1 MFKNVCAIVIA
12 ILLTTSVYA
21 EPLAS
26 AKAYGKAC
34 EHTDGYLRD
43 TQSGDRNSM
52 ALVKNVNAK
61 RKEKY
66 TKIASKKGVTVDQ
79 VAMRAA
85 QKLINKAPQ
94 YACK

>member
-1 MFKNVCAIVIA
+1 MFKSICAIITVL
-12 ILLTTSVYA
+12 LLTTSVYA

-34 EHTDGYLRD
+34 EQTDGYLRD
-43 TQSGDRNSM
+43 TLSADRNSM

-66 TKIASKKGVTVDQ
+66 TKIATKKGVEVDQ
-79 VAMRAA
+79 IAKRAA

>member
-1 MFKNVCAIVIA
+1 M
-12 ILLTTSVYA
+12 TTSVYTDNVA
-21 EPLAS
+21 V

-34 EHTDGYLRD
+34 EQTDGYLRA
-43 TQSGDRNSM
+43 TLSADRNSK
-52 ALVKNVNAK
+52 ALVENVNAK

-66 TKIASKKGVTVDQ
+66 TKRANKKGVAVDQ
-79 VAMRAA
+79 VAKRAA